1 MTHGVKYL
9 FMCLLVYLP
18 WRNVYS
24 SLYRNVYSSPL
35 PIFELGFLMLLLSCI
50 SLYSVDINPLAVYD
64 LQIFSPI
71 PLVVYVLTSH
81 NDTLR
86 SVVRNSLK
94 N

>member
-1 MTHGVKYL
+1 MVLSIFSCAYWYIFLGEMSIQV
-9 FMCLLVYLP
+9 FIVM
-18 WRNVYS
+18 
-24 SLYRNVYSSPL
+24 